1 MKRKLS
7 WALVLVMLLAFMPL
21 AGGVSAQDDIRIEI
35 DGQQLE
41 LDVAPVVEAGRVLL
55 PVAHMLRALGAEV
68 TWNEADRTVTIQQND
83 ISILLEIDDQIAIVN
98 GNAVLMDVPARILN
112 SRTIVPLRFV
122 AENLDADVVWNEAQR
137 IVHVTSADDEFV
149 IRSIPFEVVEEADR
163 DANVAAWV
171 EENLMTAGLHEY
183 RDDSDW
189 IYVLAA
195 GGERPTGG
203 YVMNVLTVTEI
214 DRSVAFVEAELE
226 MPGIDEFVTPAL
238 TYPHELIRFDGTG
251 IGEVTGEIRELR
263 RGAQEVTLYFMEVTD
278 TAFLAAG
285 EPRLFQQADLTV
297 GNLMTEL
304 LAGPQSETL
313 SRVIPTNVTLLDSSV
328 ADGIAYVDFSGELAQ
343 INVGAEVENVLVT
356 TIVWTLVQLNDV
368 DAVQILV
375 EGEVIETL
383 AGHITINAP
392 LTRE

>member
-7 WALVLVMLLAFMPL
+7 LALVLVMLLAFMPL
-21 AGGVSAQDDIRIEI
+21 AGGVFAQDDIRIEI
-35 DGQQLE
+35 DGEMLE
-41 LDVAPVVEAGRVLL
+41 LDVAPIVESGRVLL
-55 PVAHMLRALGAEV
+55 PIAHMLRALGAEV
-68 TWNEADRTVTIQQND
+68 TWNAADRTVTIQQND

-98 GNAVLMDVPARILN
+98 GNAVMMDVPARILN

-122 AENLDADVVWNEAQR
+122 AENLEAEVVWNEEHR
-137 IVHVTSADDEFV
+137 IVHVTSADDDFV
-149 IRSIPFEVVEEADR
+149 IRSIPFEVVAEADR
-163 DANVAAWV
+163 DANLAAWV
-171 EENLMTAGLHEY
+171 EENLMNEGLY
-183 RDDSDW
+183 VYIDDSDW
-189 IYVLAA
+189 TYVLAA

-226 MPGIDEFVTPAL
+226 MPGIDEMVTQAL
-238 TYPHELIRFDGTG
+238 TYPHELIRFDGSE
-251 IGEVTGEIRELR
+251 IGVVTGEIRELR
-263 RGAQEVTLYFMEVTD
+263 RGAQEVTLYFMETTD

-304 LAGPQSETL
+304 LAGPQSGTL
-313 SRVIPTNVTLLDSSV
+313 SRVIPSNVTLLDASV
-328 ADGIAYVDFSGELAQ
+328 VDGIAYVDFSGELAQ

-356 TIVWTLVQLNDV
+356 SIVWTLVQLNDV

-375 EGEVIETL
+375 EGEVIESL
-383 AGHITINAP
+383 AGHVTINEP